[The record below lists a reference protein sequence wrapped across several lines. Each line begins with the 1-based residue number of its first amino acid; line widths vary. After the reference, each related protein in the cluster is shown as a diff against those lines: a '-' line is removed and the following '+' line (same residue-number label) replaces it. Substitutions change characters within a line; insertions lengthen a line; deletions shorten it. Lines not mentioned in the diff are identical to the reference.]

1 MGEAGASKRS
11 YDASG
16 RRARAQRT
24 RAEIVDVARRLF
36 TADGYAAT
44 AIADIAR
51 EAAVSPETIYKA
63 FASKGALLG
72 AVVRAA
78 VRGDAGATPLRERPE
93 IDAIRRE
100 TDPARQL
107 DLYGSLLADV
117 NPRLAPL
124 YALMREAAPATDDI
138 AAELAR
144 LNDDRLVSMG
154 EFAALLHAR
163 GALRVGVSRAE
174 ARDVLWTL
182 NSPELYELM
191 VIRRGWSS
199 RRYGRWVSQALKAAL
214 LP

>member
-1 MGEAGASKRS
+1 MSDVRPAKRS
-11 YDASG
+11 YDATG
-16 RRARAQRT
+16 RRARAEHT
-24 RAEIVDVARRLF
+24 RAEIVAVAHRLF

-44 AIADIAR
+44 AITDIAR

-78 VRGDAGATPLRERPE
+78 VRGDTGDTPLRERPE
-93 IDAIRRE
+93 IDDIRRE
-100 TDPARQL
+100 TDPSRQL
-107 DLYGSLLADV
+107 DLYGALLAKV

-124 YALMREAAPATDDI
+124 YLLMREAAAANDEI
-138 AAELAR
+138 EAELAR
-144 LNDDRLVSMG
+144 LNRDRLASMA
-154 EFAALLHAR
+154 EFAGLLHAR
-163 GALRVGVSRAE
+163 GALRLGVSRTE

-191 VIRRGWSS
+191 VVRRGWAP
-199 RRYGRWVSQALKAAL
+199 RRYGRWVADTLKAAL